1 MKKQQPD
8 GDVVPEDQK
17 NIVTDLATNLKP
29 LVQKLAANIAKLQK
43 SSEDLNLKVYV
54 ESYSH
59 FERDLRTLVE
69 IWDIHEK
76 SGNDLVSQANTW
88 FTGTEYPQVLETY
101 LHNFKLPFTGSFP
114 DYEIP
119 PFKLSIQV
127 ERRVVKLSMGKKSQS
142 TSVFAPEPLAS
153 WVSDQYHVLIN
164 SPFNSDQLC
173 KELLAAYQYLSKNNS
188 SVSLKDVY
196 QILTLRSNTRQE
208 YPESIFMFDIGRL
221 LESFKIEYKG
231 YSFIFAPHLEHNKNY
246 TLIDRNGTER
256 QVGLM
261 RISNILTIN

>member
-1 MKKQQPD
+1 M
-8 GDVVPEDQK
+8 PEDQK

-29 LVQKLAANIAKLQK
+29 VVQKLATNIAKLQK

-54 ESYSH
+54 ETYSH
-59 FERDLRTLVE
+59 FERDLRNLME

-76 SGNDLVSQANTW
+76 SGNDLVSQANAW
-88 FTGTEYPQVLETY
+88 FTGTEYPQVLETH
-101 LHNFKLPFTGSFP
+101 LRDLKVPFAGSFP

-127 ERRVVKLSMGKKSQS
+127 NRRVVKLSMGKKSQQ
-142 TSVFAPEPLAS
+142 TNIFAPEPLAN
-153 WVSDQYHVLIN
+153 WVSEQYHDLIN

-208 YPESIFMFDIGRL
+208 YPESIFIFDIGRL
-221 LESFKIEYKG
+221 LESFKIEHKG
-231 YSFIFAPHLEHNKNY
+231 HSFIFAPHLEHNKNY
-246 TLIDRNGTER
+246 ALIDRNGTER

-261 RISNILTIN
+261 RISNVLTIN